1 MPNRVT
7 AMIGRQE
14 AELKRRLDANIITRE
29 QVDDAHSQMDMKLDE
44 YVSFQNLKSLASTDG
59 TLTLEEA
66 GTVYGFLGETV
77 ETFNGQPLAVKIVLT
92 KLYQELLGKSLR
104 RRGIAIPA

>member
-14 AELKRRLDANIITRE
+14 AELKRRLDANIITQK

-66 GTVYGFLGETV
+66 QTVYGFLGETV